1 MTLLK
6 ASIPQRAARWWDAHR
21 AKWVRVAI
29 VLGTLLLSAGTAVIL
44 PERFHVVVLALPF
57 VVAGLLVLL
66 KWPPLG
72 LVLVIAASILVKVHV
87 PALGLTAALVAGLTG
102 LWLVDMIARQK
113 AFTILRS
120 PVMPPLLFFMAVS
133 LIAFAVGQFPWYPIS
148 PAPMD
153 AQIGGL
159 GIFILSF
166 AAFFLVAHQVR
177 DVRWL
182 KAMTFT
188 FLGVGSVIALAA
200 FFPTIRR
207 AIQPYYSRNVLGGS
221 LFWTWLMSLAYSQ
234 AAFNRK
240 LDKRWRILLAVVLV
254 GVIYIRL
261 IDGRSWSSG
270 WVPPVIAL
278 LVVTLV
284 GAPRFA
290 LPAFMLGSLAFLAS
304 YEELYASFIL
314 VGDNEYSTITRLEAW
329 RIVGEIV
336 KVNPLLGL
344 GPSNYRFYTPLFPIL
359 GWYVQFNSHNNY
371 VDIIAQVGLLG
382 LACLLWFYW
391 AIGKIGWKLRLRV
404 PVGDFEG
411 AYVLG
416 CIGGLVGTI
425 VAGMLGDWVLPFVY
439 NIGVEGMRAS
449 AMGWLF
455 LGGLVALEQIL
466 RKSKSESELE
476 SG

>member
-6 ASIPQRAARWWDAHR
+6 ASSPKHAARWWAENKNQWLR
-21 AKWVRVAI
+21 AAI
-29 VLGTLLLSAGTAVIL
+29 VLGTVLMSAGTAFAL
-44 PERFHVVVLALPF
+44 PERFRIVVLALPF
-57 VVAGLLVLL
+57 LGAGLLILL

-72 LVLVIAASILVKVHV
+72 LVLVIAASILVRVSV
-87 PALGLTAALVAGLTG
+87 PALGLTAALLAGLTG
-102 LWLVDMIARQK
+102 LWFVDMIARQK
-113 AFTILRS
+113 AFSILRS
-120 PVMPPLLFFMAVS
+120 PVMPPLLFFVATS
-133 LIAFAVGQFPWYPIS
+133 FIAFAVGQFPWYPIS

-166 AAFFLVAHQVR
+166 AGFFLAAHQVR
-177 DVRWL
+177 DIRWL

-207 AIQPYYSRNVLGGS
+207 AIQPYFSRNVLGGS
-221 LFWTWLMSLAYSQ
+221 LFWTWLMSFAYSH

-240 LDKRWRILLAVVLV
+240 LDKRWRIVLAVALA

-270 WVPPVIAL
+270 WVPPLVAL
-278 LVVTLV
+278 LVVTLI
-284 GAPRFA
+284 GAPRYA
-290 LPAFMLGSLAFLAS
+290 LPVLMLGALAVLAS
-304 YEELYASFIL
+304 YEQLYASLIL
-314 VGDNEYSTITRLEAW
+314 VGDNEYSTMTRLEAW

-371 VDIIAQVGLLG
+371 VDIVAQVGLLG
-382 LACLLWFYW
+382 LACLFWFYW
-391 AIGKIGWKLRLRV
+391 AIGKIGWQLRLRV
-404 PVGDFEG
+404 PAGGFER

-416 CIGGLVGTI
+416 CIGGLAGMI

-466 RKSKSESELE
+466 RRAKLESESEI
-476 SG
+476 G